1 MRAVLSLLLACA
13 GLGTSLYASGLTA
26 KNHELAERLHGLQR
40 ECELRRAA
48 IADMRVQ
55 VRGRVSGDPRLLE
68 EALRAQEQGRQ
79 VGDGVSGSKSLGGS
93 PVVDPGTSTSTY
105 TDVEGLRRY
114 TP

>member
-1 MRAVLSLLLACA
+1 MRAVLSLLIACA
-13 GLGTSLYASGLTA
+13 GVGTSLYASGLTA
-26 KNHELAERLHGLQR
+26 KNHEQAERLHGIQR

-55 VRGRVSGDPRLLE
+55 VRGRVAGNPRLLQ

-93 PVVDPGTSTSTY
+93 PVVAPDTSTPSSR
-105 TDVEGLRRY
+105 DVDGRY
-114 TP
+114 VL